1 MIVHFR
7 VQDIE
12 ELWLHIDL
20 AAHLQTRLRMLN
32 RL

>member
-12 ELWLHIDL
+12 TLWLHIDL
-20 AAHLQTRLRMLN
+20 ATHLQTRLRYV
-32 RL
+32 RF